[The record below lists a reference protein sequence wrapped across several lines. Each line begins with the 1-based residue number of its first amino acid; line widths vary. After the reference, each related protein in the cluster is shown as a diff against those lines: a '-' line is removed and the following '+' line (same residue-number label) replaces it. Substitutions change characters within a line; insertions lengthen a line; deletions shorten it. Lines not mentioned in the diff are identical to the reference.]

1 MVEKNI
7 SQEFKLK
14 NIEEIKNYFI
24 KERDQNE
31 LMSNKHKKV
40 CTNLNY
46 IEHSLVFAFVVTGC
60 VLIFVFPSLVCIP
73 IGILSSALRIKICA
87 ITAVIKKYKSIIK
100 KKKKK
105 HDKIVLLGKTKLNS
119 IEVLI

>member
-40 CTNLNY
+40 FANLNY
-46 IEHSLVFAFVVTGC
+46 IEHALVFAFVVTGC

-87 ITAVIKKYKSIIK
+87 ITAVIKKYMSVIK

-105 HDKIVLLGKTKLNS
+105 HDKIEKGKARKN
-119 IEVLI
+119 